1 MDRNQAGV
9 EEARWKSIYMA
20 GAVAAILTVLVAV
33 AEIGI
38 TFLPGGGRETTSA
51 RTVIDWFMLYQ
62 TSPLMGMRNLGLLN
76 FFLVGLSVLFNY
88 AIYGAHRLVERPL
101 AGLAL
106 IVSIIGIAVFY
117 ATNRA
122 FAMLALSNQYAAA
135 TSDTH
140 RALLLAA
147 GQAML
152 AVGESHTPGTFLAFF
167 ISEIAGILIAVVMLK
182 GKIFSQ
188 ASGIVGILA
197 FGFLLIFEICSVFI
211 PALFQAAMIFA
222 LSGGILSMV
231 WYVMVAHKLLQLSRE
246 N

>member
-1 MDRNQAGV
+1 MDKNRD
-9 EEARWKSIYMA
+9 EAKEAKWKTIYLA
-20 GAVAAILTVLVAV
+20 GAVAALLTVLVAV

-62 TSPLMGMRNLGLLN
+62 TNPFMGMRNLGLLN
-76 FFLVGLSVLFNY
+76 FFLVGLSILFNY
-88 AIYGAHRLVERPL
+88 AIYAAHRRVERPL

-122 FAMLALSNQYAAA
+122 FAMLALSNQYANA

-167 ISEIAGILIAVVMLK
+167 ISEIAGILISVVMLR

-188 ASGIVGILA
+188 TSGILGILA
-197 FGFLLIFEICSVFI
+197 FGFLLIFEICSSFI

-222 LSGGILSMV
+222 LGGGILSMV
-231 WYVMVAHKLLQLSRE
+231 WYIMVARKLFHLSRE

>member
-1 MDRNQAGV
+1 MDKNRT
-9 EEARWKSIYMA
+9 EEKEAKWKTIYKA
-20 GAVAAILTVLVAV
+20 GAVAAIFTVLVAV
-33 AEIGI
+33 AEIAI

-51 RTVIDWFMLYQ
+51 RTVIDWFTLYQ
-62 TSPLMGMRNLGLLN
+62 TSPFMGMRNLGLLN
-76 FFLVGLSVLFNY
+76 FFLVGLSILFNY
-88 AIYGAHRLVERPL
+88 ALYAAHRRVERPL

-106 IVSIIGIAVFY
+106 IISIIGMSVFY

-135 TSDTH
+135 TSDTQ

-167 ISEIAGILIAVVMLK
+167 ISEIAGILMSVVMLR

-197 FGFLLIFEICSVFI
+197 FGSLLIFEVCSSFI
-211 PALFQAAMIFA
+211 PALFQAAIIFA
-222 LSGGILSMV
+222 LVGGVLSMV
-231 WYVMVAHKLLQLSRE
+231 WYILVARKLFQLAQE
-246 N
+246 G

>member
-1 MDRNQAGV
+1 MDKNRV
-9 EEARWKSIYMA
+9 EEKEAKWKAIYKA

-38 TFLPGGGRETTSA
+38 TFLPGGGRETTNA
-51 RTVIDWFMLYQ
+51 RTVIDWFRLYQ
-62 TSPLMGMRNLGLLN
+62 TSPFMGMRNLGLLN
-76 FFLVGLSVLFNY
+76 FFLVGLSILFNY
-88 AIYGAHRLVERPL
+88 ALYGAHRKVERPL

-106 IVSIIGIAVFY
+106 IISIIGMAVFF

-122 FAMLALSNQYAAA
+122 FPMLALSNQYAAA
-135 TSDTH
+135 ASDTQ

-167 ISEIAGILIAVVMLK
+167 ISEIAGILMSVVMLR

-188 ASGIVGILA
+188 ASGMVGILA
-197 FGFLLIFEICSVFI
+197 FGSLLIFEICSSFI

-222 LSGGILSMV
+222 LGGGILSMV
-231 WYVMVAHKLLQLSRE
+231 WYILVARKLFQLSRE
-246 N
+246 G

>member
-1 MDRNQAGV
+1 MDNKRV
-9 EEARWKSIYMA
+9 DEKEAKWKAIYKA

-51 RTVIDWFMLYQ
+51 RSVIDWFTLYQ
-62 TSPLMGMRNLGLLN
+62 TNPFMGMRNLGLLN
-76 FFLVGLSVLFNY
+76 FFLVGLSLLFNY
-88 AIYGAHRLVERPL
+88 ALYAAHRKVERPL

-106 IVSIIGIAVFY
+106 IISIIGMAVFF

-122 FAMLALSNQYAAA
+122 LAMLALSNQYAAA
-135 TSDTH
+135 SSDTQ

-167 ISEIAGILIAVVMLK
+167 IAEIAGILMSVVMLR
-182 GKIFSQ
+182 GKVFSQ
-188 ASGIVGILA
+188 ASGVVGILA
-197 FGFLLIFEICSVFI
+197 FGFLLIFEICSSFI

-222 LSGGILSMV
+222 LCGGVLSMA
-231 WYVMVAHKLLQLSRE
+231 WYILVARRLFQLSRE
-246 N
+246 K